1 MPNLTDST
9 TQHVR
14 RAVVAHDFLD
24 ANDWAAGLDALTTF
38 TDKQIEM
45 LVRDEPG
52 ELFVF
57 EEDVP
62 LGVTPAQTKADRA
75 LFERCSEAAT
85 SA

>member
-1 MPNLTDST
+1 MPNLTDSS

-14 RAVVAHDFLD
+14 RAVVAHDFFD
-24 ANDWAAGLDALTTF
+24 AEDWASGLGALATF
-38 TDKQIEM
+38 TDEQIET

-62 LGVTPAQTKADRA
+62 LGVTPAQAKADRA
-75 LFERCSEAAT
+75 LFQQCTKAAV

>member
-24 ANDWAAGLDALTTF
+24 ADDWAAGLDALATF
-38 TDKQIEM
+38 TDDQIEM

-62 LGVTPAQTKADRA
+62 LGVTPAQAKADRA
-75 LFERCSEAAT
+75 LFERCSETAI